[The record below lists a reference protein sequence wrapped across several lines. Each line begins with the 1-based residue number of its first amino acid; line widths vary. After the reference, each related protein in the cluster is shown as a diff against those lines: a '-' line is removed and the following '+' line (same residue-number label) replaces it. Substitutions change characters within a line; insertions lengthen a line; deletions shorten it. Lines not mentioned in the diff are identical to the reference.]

1 MSKNI
6 GNLQDKDGNL
16 LFPNAIET
24 VTNSNGTAL
33 KFPDGTMICYGKKSY
48 TKLNNN
54 TPVGG
59 LYYTSR
65 ISFGDYP
72 QTFIEAPYT
81 VVNACAGPYNI
92 AEYNSRNSLTNGGN
106 FFFTNGTSRS
116 NQSATICYIAIGRW
130 K

>member
-33 KFPDGTMICYGKKSY
+33 KFPDGTMICYGKK
-48 TKLNNN
+48 KLYR
-54 TPVGG
+54 V
-59 LYYTSR
+59 
-65 ISFGDYP
+65 
-72 QTFIEAPYT
+72 
-81 VVNACAGPYNI
+81 
-92 AEYNSRNSLTNGGN
+92 
-106 FFFTNGTSRS
+106 
-116 NQSATICYIAIGRW
+116 

>member
-33 KFPDGTMICYGKKSY
+33 KFADGTMICTKVVTY
-48 TKLNNN
+48 TGSCNSVWGNLYDTPNIALGDYAVSFIS
-54 TPVGG
+54 TPVVNVSVVGSSAG
-59 LYYTSR
+59 LVEGVYSVSKT
-65 ISFGDYP
+65 SFGGMWVCRATAFDSV
-72 QTFIEAPYT
+72 T
-81 VVNACAGPYNI
+81 YNI
-92 AEYNSRNSLTNGGN
+92 H
-106 FFFTNGTSRS
+106 
-116 NQSATICYIAIGRW
+116 CMAIGRW